1 MYCGRTVLLVLT
13 CNLSRGVRRGVSAEG
28 GSWTVVGEDGR
39 GGGCADALTLAPA
52 DGGDDLLVEVH
63 SDALA
68 IASGRVPIADV
79 WAVRAPRST
88 CHASACLSVYFKCD

>member
-1 MYCGRTVLLVLT
+1 MYYTRV
-13 CNLSRGVRRGVSAEG
+13 NSEG

-68 IASGRVPIADV
+68 IASGRVPVADV
-79 WAVRAPRST
+79 WAVRALAAP
-88 CHASACLSVYFKCD
+88 CLSWWFLGW